1 MKTHIE
7 KCLSGASLTVEESSL
22 ALDMIVTGQAT
33 EVQIAGLLVALRA
46 KGETV
51 DELVGFAQTLRERAV
66 RLKIDDADA
75 IDMCGTGGD
84 GLGTFNI
91 STVASFVVAGAGVT
105 VAKHGNRSVTSKSG
119 SADVLTALGVN
130 VQCSPEIV
138 QECIN
143 RIGIGFLFAPLF
155 HPAMKHVAKPRMELG
170 VRSIFN
176 MLGPLINPAG
186 VRRQLIGTYHPDA
199 MRLLAGALRELGAV
213 KACIVHSDDGMDEVT
228 LSGRT
233 GIVEVNDMAELR
245 EYSLY
250 PTDFG
255 LPPHG
260 LDSIQGGDK
269 DTNAAI
275 ALAVLR
281 GEASPARDVVVANAA
296 LGLYVAGKASTMPE
310 GKDIAVRSIDSG
322 KAMEKLQQLIT
333 LTSVYEHS

>member
-1 MKTHIE
+1 MKTQIE
-7 KCLSGASLTVEESSL
+7 KCLSGTDLTVEESSI
-22 ALDMIVTGQAT
+22 ALDMILTGQAT
-33 EVQIAGLLVALRA
+33 EAQIGGLLVALRA

-51 DELVGFAQTLRERAV
+51 NELVGFAQILRDRGV
-66 RLKIDDADA
+66 RIKIDDPDA

-91 STVASFVVAGAGVT
+91 STVSSFIVAGAGVT
-105 VAKHGNRSVTSKSG
+105 VAKHGNRSVTSQSG

-130 VQCSPEIV
+130 VQCSPETV
-138 QECIN
+138 QDCIN
-143 RIGIGFLFAPLF
+143 RIGIGFLFAPMF

-186 VRRQLIGTYHPDA
+186 VSRQLIGAYHPIA

-228 LSGRT
+228 LSGST
-233 GIVEVNDMAELR
+233 GILEVNGMGELSA
-245 EYSLY
+245 YKVD

-255 LPPHG
+255 LPLSG

-269 DTNAAI
+269 EANATI
-275 ALAVLR
+275 ALSILS

-296 LGLYVAGKASTMPE
+296 MGLYVAGKAVTFPD
-310 GKDIAVRSIDSG
+310 GKDMAVESIDSG
-322 KAMEKLQQLIT
+322 RAMEKLQYLIT
-333 LTSVYEHS
+333 MTSAYEYT